1 MAEVVTCSQNM
12 APSLQGCSTQVG
24 FFFPKVKLI
33 SSSFICFKMIWQ
45 RSSFILWPLSVLKYI
60 LLSNKPTDDVYFH
73 VKLSLPQAKY
83 VASSGWKTWIMIVE
97 SQHLAKIPLLTNV
110 TQNKNNLVWS
120 LLGKILEKWNED
132 KTNKKKVFAHSAKN
146 LQLFS
151 PLWTPVTI
159 PHQCDHGGMAVLT
172 KNKLRLDK

>member
-132 KTNKKKVFAHSAKN
+132 KTNKKRSSLTQQRTSSCLVSSGH
-146 LQLFS
+146 
-151 PLWTPVTI
+151 LWQFLISVTMEGW
-159 PHQCDHGGMAVLT
+159 QCWQRI
-172 KNKLRLDK
+172 N

>member
-132 KTNKKKVFAHSAKN
+132 KTNKKRSSLTQQRTSRCLVRSGH
-146 LQLFS
+146 
-151 PLWTPVTI
+151 LWQFLISVTMEGW
-159 PHQCDHGGMAVLT
+159 QCWQRI
-172 KNKLRLDK
+172 N

>member
-45 RSSFILWPLSVLKYI
+45 RSSFILWHLSVLKYI

-132 KTNKKKVFAHSAKN
+132 KTNKKRSSLTQQRTSRCLVRSGH
-146 LQLFS
+146 
-151 PLWTPVTI
+151 LWQFLISVTMEGW
-159 PHQCDHGGMAVLT
+159 QCWQRI
-172 KNKLRLDK
+172 N

>member
-1 MAEVVTCSQNM
+1 MAEVVTCSQSM
-12 APSLQGCSTQVG
+12 ASSLQGCSTQVG
-24 FFFPKVKLI
+24 VFFQVKLI

-45 RSSFILWPLSVLKYI
+45 RSSFILWHLSVLKYI

-132 KTNKKKVFAHSAKN
+132 KTNKKVFAHFHQITSSC
-146 LQLFS
+146 LVRFGHLWQLRIS
-151 PLWTPVTI
+151 MTMKGWRCWQRI
-159 PHQCDHGGMAVLT
+159 
-172 KNKLRLDK
+172 N

>member
-45 RSSFILWPLSVLKYI
+45 RSSFILWHLSVLKYI

-83 VASSGWKTWIMIVE
+83 VASSGWKTWMMIVE
-97 SQHLAKIPLLTNV
+97 SQQLAKIPLLTNV

-132 KTNKKKVFAHSAKN
+132 KTNKKRSSLTQQRTSSCLVCSGH
-146 LQLFS
+146 
-151 PLWTPVTI
+151 LWQFLISVTMEGW
-159 PHQCDHGGMAVLT
+159 QCWQRI
-172 KNKLRLDK
+172 N

>member
-24 FFFPKVKLI
+24 VFFPKVKLI

-45 RSSFILWPLSVLKYI
+45 RSSFILWHLSVLKYI

-83 VASSGWKTWIMIVE
+83 VASSGWKTWMMIVE
-97 SQHLAKIPLLTNV
+97 SQQLAKIPLLTNV

-132 KTNKKKVFAHSAKN
+132 KTNKKRSSLTQQRTSSCLVRSGH
-146 LQLFS
+146 
-151 PLWTPVTI
+151 LWQFLISVTMEGW
-159 PHQCDHGGMAVLT
+159 QCWQRI
-172 KNKLRLDK
+172 N